1 MRKVGSLHGCVGCT
15 SKCVA
20 RSGVLRE
27 TIVAKLNFDLSMNF
41 TGERELAG
49 ILFRCTRISAKCYVK
64 DEENR
69 TNVDKQ
75 LHLRASEFR

>member
-27 TIVAKLNFDLSMNF
+27 TSVAKLNFDLPMNF
-41 TGERELAG
+41 TGKELARNP
-49 ILFRCTRISAKCYVK
+49 LRYTRICQVLTWKTK
-64 DEENR
+64 KME
-69 TNVDKQ
+69 
-75 LHLRASEFR
+75 RASPCNYAFASAGRR